1 MNILEKLNKGFVF
14 FDGGMGTLLQERGLL
29 PGQSPEEW
37 NISNPD
43 IITSIHRAYFE
54 AGANIVTTNTFGAN
68 PLKTDNVEETV
79 KAAVANAKNAV
90 FAEEQYVALDIGPTG
105 KLLKPLGDLDFECA
119 VSAFSETVKAGVKA
133 GCDLIIIETMNDP
146 YELKAAVIAAKE
158 NSDLPI
164 FTTFVL
170 DENGK
175 TMTGCDIP
183 AMVAMLEGLGVSALG
198 VNCSL
203 GADKLKAFVPE
214 IVKAS
219 SLPVIVNPNAGI
231 PCIHDGRTCFD
242 STPDD
247 FLAHML
253 EIAEMG
259 ARVLGGC
266 CGTTPEHIRKITN
279 GLKNSVPKPIV
290 KKENTVVSSYS
301 RACYFENKCVL
312 IGERINP
319 TGKSKF
325 KAALR
330 ENNMDYIISEAIGQ
344 EERGAMMLD
353 VNVGLPEIDEKDFL
367 TRAVKEIQAVSGLPL
382 QIDTSDPSALESA
395 MRIYN
400 GKPLVNSVNGKEES
414 IKAVFPLIKKYGGAV
429 IALTLDEKG
438 IPDSAM
444 GRYEIAKRIVE
455 KAAEYGIDK
464 RDIIVDPLCLTVSSD
479 KNAPRVTL
487 DSIRLIKE
495 GLGVKTSL
503 GISNVSFGL
512 PNRDFVTSA
521 FFALALREGLDAVIM
536 NPYSQEM
543 QKVYYS
549 YNALMGIDESCAEY
563 ITYASDKKT
572 EIGSADTDITLEKA
586 IIKGLKKDAKE
597 ITKKLIS
604 TTPPLEIV
612 NNHIIPALDS
622 VGDDYEKGKS
632 YLPQLLLSAE
642 TANIAFDVVKE
653 AIPKEDGASIGDI
666 ILATV
671 KGDIHDIGKNI
682 VKVILQ
688 NYGYTVHDLGKDVS
702 PEDVVGYVKKTGI
715 KLVGLSALMT
725 TTVPSMEETIKQL
738 KEYDTSIKVMVGGAV
753 LNPEYA
759 EMIKADKYAKDAMEG
774 VRYVKSYYENK
785 KEANE

>member
-1 MNILEKLNKGFVF
+1 MNILEKLKRGFLF

-29 PGQSPEEW
+29 PGEAPEKW
-37 NISNPD
+37 NVTNPD

-54 AGANIVTTNTFGAN
+54 AGANVVTTNTFGAN
-68 PLKTDNVEETV
+68 PLKINNVFETV
-79 KAAVANAKNAV
+79 KAAVKNAKSAV
-90 FAEEQYVALDIGPTG
+90 FAREQYVALDIGPTG
-105 KLLKPLGDLDFECA
+105 KLLKPLGDLDFEDA
-119 VSAFSETVKAGVKA
+119 VSAFAETVKAGA
-133 GCDLIIIETMNDP
+133 SDCDLIIIETMNDP

-164 FTTFVL
+164 FATFVL
-170 DENGK
+170 DESGK

-183 AMVAMLEGLGVSALG
+183 SMVAMLEGLGVSALG

-203 GADKLKAFVPE
+203 GADKLKTFVPQLIE
-214 IVKAS
+214 AS

-231 PCIHDGRTCFD
+231 PCIHDGKTCFD
-242 STPDD
+242 STPDE
-247 FLAHML
+247 FLHHML
-253 EIAEMG
+253 EIADMG

-266 CGTTPEHIRKITN
+266 CGTTPEHIKKITDA
-279 GLKNSVPKPIV
+279 LKNSEPKPVI
-290 KKENTVVSSYS
+290 KKEYTVVSSYS
-301 RACYFENKCVL
+301 RACVFSDKCVL

-330 ENNMDYIISEAIGQ
+330 ENNMDYIISEAVGQ
-344 EERGAMMLD
+344 EESGAVMLD
-353 VNVGLPEIDEKDFL
+353 VNVGLPEIDEIDFL
-367 TRAVKEIQAVSGLPL
+367 TRAVKEIQSVSSLPL
-382 QIDTSDPSALESA
+382 QIDTSNPLALESA

-400 GKPLVNSVNGKEES
+400 GKPLVNSVSGKEES
-414 IKAVFPLIKKYGGAV
+414 IKAVFPLVKKYGGAV
-429 IALTLDEKG
+429 IALTLDESG
-438 IPDSAM
+438 IPETAE

-455 KAAEYGIDK
+455 RAEEYGIDR

-512 PNRDFVTSA
+512 PGRDFVTST
-521 FFALALREGLDAVIM
+521 FFALALSFGLDAVIM
-536 NPYSQEM
+536 NPYSSEM
-543 QKVYYS
+543 MKVYYA
-549 YNALMGIDESCAEY
+549 YNALCGLDPNCGEY
-563 ITYASDKKT
+563 IAFASDKKAEIISKDT
-572 EIGSADTDITLEKA
+572 EISLEKA
-586 IIKGLKKDAKE
+586 IVKGLKKDARE
-597 ITKKLIS
+597 ITKQLIL

-612 NNHIIPALDS
+612 NNYIIPALDS

-632 YLPQLLLSAE
+632 FLPQLLLSAE

-653 AIPKEDGASIGDI
+653 AIPKDNNAGMGDI
-666 ILATV
+666 VMATV

-702 PEDVVGYVKKTGI
+702 PETVVEYVKSTGI

-738 KEYDTSIKVMVGGAV
+738 KAYDPNIKVMVGGAV

-774 VRYVKSYYENK
+774 VRYVKSIYN
-785 KEANE
+785 

>member
-1 MNILEKLNKGFVF
+1 MSILEQLNKGFVF
-14 FDGGMGTLLQERGLL
+14 FDGGMGTLLQEKGLP

-37 NISNPD
+37 NITNPD

-54 AGANIVTTNTFGAN
+54 AGASVVTTNTFGAN
-68 PLKTDNVEETV
+68 PLKMNNVEEAV
-79 KAAVANAKNAV
+79 KAAVANAKNAI
-90 FAEEQYVALDIGPTG
+90 FAEGQYVALDIGPTG
-105 KLLKPLGDLDFECA
+105 KLLKPLGDLDFEDA
-119 VSAFSETVKAGVKA
+119 VSAFSETVRAGEA
-133 GCDLIIIETMNDP
+133 DCDLIIIETMNDP

-158 NSDLPI
+158 NSSLPI
-164 FTTFVL
+164 FATFVL

-203 GADKLKAFVPE
+203 GADKLKTFVPE
-214 IVKAS
+214 IIKAS

-231 PCIHDGRTCFD
+231 PCIHDGKTCFD

-247 FLAHML
+247 FLKHML

-266 CGTTPEHIRKITN
+266 CGTTPEHIRKIVD
-279 GLKNSVPKPIV
+279 GLKNSSPKPVI
-290 KKENTVVSSYS
+290 KKNNTVVSSYS
-301 RACYFENKCVL
+301 TACEFNEKCVL

-353 VNVGLPEIDEKDFL
+353 VNVGLPEIDERDFL
-367 TRAVKEIQAVSGLPL
+367 TRAVREIQAVSGLPL
-382 QIDTSDPSALESA
+382 QIDTSDSVALESA

-414 IKAVFPLIKKYGGAV
+414 INAVFPLVKRYGGAV
-429 IALTLDEKG
+429 IALTLDENG
-438 IPDSAM
+438 IPDTAE

-455 KAAEYGIDK
+455 KAAQYGIDK

-487 DSIRLIKE
+487 DSIKLVKE
-495 GLGVKTSL
+495 RLGVKTSL

-512 PNRDFVTSA
+512 PSRDFVTST

-536 NPYSQEM
+536 NPYSTEM
-543 QKVYYS
+543 QKIYYS
-549 YNALMGIDESCAEY
+549 YNALIGIDESCADY
-563 ITYASDKKT
+563 IAYASDKKVET
-572 EIGSADTDITLEKA
+572 LSADTDITLEGA
-586 IIKGLKKDAKE
+586 IIKGLKRDARE
-597 ITKKLIS
+597 ITKRLIS

-612 NNHIIPALDS
+612 NKHIVPALDC

-632 YLPQLLLSAE
+632 FLPQLLMSAE

-653 AIPKEDGASIGDI
+653 AIPKGEGASLGDI
-666 ILATV
+666 IIATV

-688 NYGYTVHDLGKDVS
+688 NYGYTVHDLGKDVL
-702 PEDVVGYVKKTGI
+702 PEDVVEYAKKTGV

-738 KEYDTSIKVMVGGAV
+738 KAYDESIKIMVGGAV
-753 LNPEYA
+753 LNQEYA
-759 EMIKADKYAKDAMEG
+759 EMIKADKYVRDAMEG
-774 VRYVKSYYENK
+774 VRYVKSYYN
-785 KEANE
+785 N